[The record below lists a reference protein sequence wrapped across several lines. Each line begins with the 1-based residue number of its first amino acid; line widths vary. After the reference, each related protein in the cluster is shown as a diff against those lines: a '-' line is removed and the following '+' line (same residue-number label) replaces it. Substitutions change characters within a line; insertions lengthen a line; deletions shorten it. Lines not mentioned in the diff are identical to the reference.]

1 MNDKFEL
8 NGLNEVYNE
17 ALRRNETTLV
27 FEILNGRG
35 RFLFMMFFDEEDKST
50 KDQLFI
56 FLKSTKKM
64 LQFKMYGNHSKGT
77 FSIFIDE
84 LKRKLFIDELQL
96 NGHNN
101 SNPFVFDTFFNNINS
116 SIPKSLPLAEKMT
129 AFKHAWEDVKSKIPS
144 DLIDELDKK
153 FLIGPRSLPAN
164 KKPQE
169 KTLRKLYL
177 FAEGGTS
184 DEISQFIE
192 RLKKLN
198 MTVAWTDD
206 ESKINANIHTLL
218 MSI

>member
-1 MNDKFEL
+1 MSDKFEL

-17 ALRRNETTLV
+17 ALRKSETTLV
-27 FEILNGRG
+27 FEISNGKG
-35 RFLFMMFFDEEDKST
+35 RFLFMMFFDEADKST

-64 LQFKMYGNHSKGT
+64 LQFKMYGSHSKGT
-77 FSIFIDE
+77 FSIYIDE
-84 LKRKLFIDELQL
+84 YKRRLFINELQL
-96 NGHNN
+96 SGQSD
-101 SNPFVFDTFFNNINS
+101 SNPFVFDTFFANINS
-116 SIPKSLPLAEKMT
+116 SIPKSLPLAAKAT
-129 AFKHAWEDVKSKIPS
+129 VFKQSWEDIKSKIPS
-144 DLIDELDKK
+144 DLIDELNKK
-153 FLIGPRSLPAN
+153 ILIGPRSLPAN

-206 ESKINANIHTLL
+206 ESKINANIRALL
-218 MSI
+218 MTI